1 MLQLFVYGP
10 GLGLPSLDP
19 SCLAAILYCSL
30 AVPKDEFVIYQT
42 ANASMS
48 PTQKLPALWDGH
60 AWIGSLKNV
69 LFYLKQKGYDL
80 DNDLDKE
87 AISKI
92 TAFSC
97 LLERNAYD
105 LWLFKAYV
113 CEDNY
118 VRVTR
123 PEWSKVLGFPYNYL
137 TPNAFQKHAK
147 ERLTLTLGISDDK
160 TSYEAS
166 RMPISHRWTNAS
178 RQKQALLQAQAFR
191 IRMSSLARQL
201 YGSLELL
208 IGDSEFLF
216 GENPTS
222 LDCLLYAFLSFHTL
236 TENFDQLTLR
246 STMQSSAPKLFH
258 LLESLKARWFP
269 SSPSNGLLSK
279 VSIEKQPQ
287 NLLALAR
294 LAWNNVSTK
303 VEEAK
308 ASFRN
313 VSISPQKRVSLAR
326 NGFFILASTF
336 GFVWFVLA
344 NGIVVI
350 ESEEDADLDDLREEP
365 FPTPKTEFR
374 SEKTDQALDDEVR
387 GEASS
392 QPEEKENDGL
402 QTPSMSAED
411 LLFGFEGEDED
422 GYDDWEEEEMDDEEE
437 QDFDEADAEIA

>member
-60 AWIGSLKNV
+60 TWVGSLNPV

-80 DNDLDKE
+80 DNQLDKD
-87 AISKI
+87 ALSKI

-97 LLERNAYD
+97 LLQRNAYD

-118 VRVTR
+118 VRVMR
-123 PEWSKVLGFPYNYL
+123 PEWSKVLGFPFNYT
-137 TPNAFQKHAK
+137 TPNAFQKYAK
-147 ERLTLTLGISDDK
+147 ERLNLTLGINEEK
-160 TSYEAS
+160 MSYEAS
-166 RMPISHRWTNAS
+166 KMPISHKWTNAS

-191 IRMSSLARQL
+191 IRISSLARHL

-208 IGDSEFLF
+208 VGDSEYLF
-216 GENPTS
+216 GERPTS
-222 LDCLLYAFLSFHTL
+222 LDCLLYAFLSFHAL

-246 STMQSSAPKLFH
+246 STMQSSAPKLFR
-258 LLESLKARWFP
+258 LLESMRAKW
-269 SSPSNGLLSK
+269 SPSKEEDGLLFN

-294 LAWNNVSTK
+294 VAWNNVSKKVCETK
-303 VEEAK
+303 N
-308 ASFRN
+308 SFQN
-313 VSISPQKRVSLAR
+313 VSISREKQLSLAR

-350 ESEEDADLDDLREEP
+350 EDEEDVDLDTLREESSSLTNDDLRSREVEQRFDDSSKNEAAPESEE
-365 FPTPKTEFR
+365 
-374 SEKTDQALDDEVR
+374 LD
-387 GEASS
+387 
-392 QPEEKENDGL
+392 
-402 QTPSMSAED
+402 TPSMSAED
-411 LLFGFEGEDED
+411 LLFGFEGEDEED
-422 GYDDWEEEEMDDEEE
+422 GYDEWEEDEMDDEEE
-437 QDFDEADAEIA
+437 EEEDFDEADADIA